1 MDPKYTGI
9 YHLSDEG
16 GGDAVE
22 GNLVEY
28 SAPYI
33 LHCSDVTL
41 YIWHM
46 LSLGHNI

>member
-1 MDPKYTGI
+1 MDPIYASI

-33 LHCSDVTL
+33 LHCSGVML
-41 YIWHM
+41 YI
-46 LSLGHNI
+46 